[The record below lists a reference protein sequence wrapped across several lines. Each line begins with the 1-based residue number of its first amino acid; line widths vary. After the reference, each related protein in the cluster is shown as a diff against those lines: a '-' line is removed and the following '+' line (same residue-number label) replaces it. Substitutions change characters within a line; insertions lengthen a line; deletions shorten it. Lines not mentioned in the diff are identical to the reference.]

1 LRARAFSPAWL
12 GNAALWQGL
21 AGILGFF
28 AVWAL
33 ARAIGWLALP
43 GPGEVAAGLP
53 RLVFAPA
60 YWLSWVG
67 SSQRVFAGFAIA
79 AVLGLL
85 LGLTMGTYLKLKQT
99 IFPVLELLR
108 PIPPLAWL
116 PLAILFWPSSEG
128 TMIFL
133 TFMGAFFPIL
143 ISVLAGIDRVD
154 PRYVEAARSLGSAR
168 RAIFRRILLPAALPS
183 VLTGFAVAI
192 GITWEVVIAA
202 EMASA
207 TNGLGYLTWNAY
219 VNHSLPGII
228 IGMLSI
234 GFAGMASSALVIWL
248 GRRATPWQNRT
259 RP

>member
-1 LRARAFSPAWL
+1 MRVRPWRPVWL
-12 GNAALWQGL
+12 ANPALWQGL
-21 AGILGFF
+21 VGIAGFF

-33 ARAIGWLALP
+33 ARRIGWLVLP
-43 GPGEVAAGLP
+43 GPAEVAAGLP
-53 RLVFAPA
+53 RLVSGPT
-60 YWLSWVG
+60 YWLSWLG

-79 AVLGLL
+79 AVLALA
-85 LGLTMGTYLKLKQT
+85 LGLAMGIYQKFRLTT
-99 IFPVLELLR
+99 FPVLELLR

-116 PLAILFWPSSEG
+116 PLSILFWPSSEG
-128 TMIFL
+128 TMTFL
-133 TFMGAFFPIL
+133 TFIGAFFPIL

-154 PRYVEAARSLGSAR
+154 PRYVEAALSLGSSR

-183 VLTGFAVAI
+183 VFTGFAIAI

-234 GFAGMASSALVIWL
+234 GVAGMASSAIVTWL
-248 GRRATPWQNRT
+248 GRHAMPWQKRM
-259 RP
+259 

>member
-1 LRARAFSPAWL
+1 MRVRAWGLAWL
-12 GNAALWQGL
+12 ANPAFWQGL
-21 AGILGFF
+21 AGIAGFF

-33 ARAIGWLALP
+33 AHRIGWLVVP
-43 GPGEVAAGLP
+43 GPAEVAAGLP
-53 RLVFAPA
+53 RLVSEPT
-60 YWLSWVG
+60 YWLSWLG
-67 SSQRVFAGFAIA
+67 SGQRVLAGFAIA
-79 AVLGLL
+79 AVLALA
-85 LGLTMGTYLKLKQT
+85 LGLAMGVSRKLRLT
-99 IFPVLELLR
+99 AFPVLEFLR

-116 PLAILFWPSSEG
+116 PLSILFWPTSET
-128 TMIFL
+128 TMTFL

-154 PRYVEAARSLGSAR
+154 SRYVEAALSLGSSR
-168 RAIFRRILLPAALPS
+168 RAIFRRILLPGALPFAF
-183 VLTGFAVAI
+183 TGFAIAI

-234 GFAGMASSALVIWL
+234 GFAGMASSAIVVWL
-248 GRRATPWQNRT
+248 GRRAMPWQR
-259 RP
+259 RM

>member
-1 LRARAFSPAWL
+1 MHVRAWRPAWL
-12 GNAALWQGL
+12 ANPALWQGF
-21 AGILGFF
+21 AGIAGFF

-33 ARAIGWLALP
+33 ARRIGWLVLP
-43 GPGEVAAGLP
+43 GPAEVAAELP
-53 RLVFAPA
+53 RLISGPT
-60 YWLSWVG
+60 YWLSWLG

-79 AVLGLL
+79 AVLALA
-85 LGLTMGTYLKLKQT
+85 LGLTMGIYRKFRLTT
-99 IFPVLELLR
+99 FPVLELLR

-116 PLAILFWPSSEG
+116 PLSILFWPSSEG
-128 TMIFL
+128 TMTFL

-154 PRYVEAARSLGSAR
+154 PRYVEAALSLGSSR

-183 VLTGFAVAI
+183 VFTGFAIAI

-234 GFAGMASSALVIWL
+234 GFAGMASSAIVIWF
-248 GRRATPWQNRT
+248 GRRAMPWQNRM
-259 RP
+259 

>member
-1 LRARAFSPAWL
+1 MRVRWRPAWL
-12 GNAALWQGL
+12 ANPALWQGL
-21 AGILGFF
+21 AGIAGFF
-28 AVWAL
+28 TVWAL
-33 ARAIGWLALP
+33 ARRIGWLILP
-43 GPGEVAAGLP
+43 GPVEVAAGLP
-53 RLVFAPA
+53 RLISGPT
-60 YWLSWVG
+60 YWLSWLG

-79 AVLGLL
+79 AVLALA
-85 LGLTMGTYLKLKQT
+85 LGLAMGIYRKFRLTT
-99 IFPVLELLR
+99 FPALELLR

-116 PLAILFWPSSEG
+116 PLSILFWPSSEA
-128 TMIFL
+128 TMTFL

-154 PRYVEAARSLGSAR
+154 SRYVEAALSLGSSR

-183 VLTGFAVAI
+183 VFTGFAIAI

-234 GFAGMASSALVIWL
+234 GLAGMASSAIVTWL
-248 GRRATPWQNRT
+248 GQRAMPWQNRT
-259 RP
+259 

>member
-1 LRARAFSPAWL
+1 MPMRAWRPAWL
-12 GNAALWQGL
+12 ANPAFWQGL
-21 AGILGFF
+21 AGLVGFF

-33 ARAIGWLALP
+33 ARRIGWLVLP

-53 RLVFAPA
+53 RLVSEPT
-60 YWLSWVG
+60 YWLSWAG
-67 SSQRVFAGFAIA
+67 SAQRVFAGFAVA
-79 AVLGLL
+79 AILAVALGLAMGISAKL
-85 LGLTMGTYLKLKQT
+85 RLTT
-99 IFPVLELLR
+99 FPVLELLR

-116 PLAILFWPSSEG
+116 PLSILFWPTSEA
-128 TMIFL
+128 TMTFL
-133 TFMGAFFPIL
+133 TFMGAFFPII

-154 PRYVEAARSLGSAR
+154 PRYIEAALSLGSSR
-168 RAIFRRILLPAALPS
+168 RAIFWRILLPGALPY
-183 VLTGFAVAI
+183 VFTGFAIAI

-234 GFAGMASSALVIWL
+234 GFAGMASSAIVVWL
-248 GRRATPWQNRT
+248 GRRAMPWQTRT
-259 RP
+259 

>member
-1 LRARAFSPAWL
+1 MRVRWRPLWL
-12 GNAALWQGL
+12 ANPALWQGL
-21 AGILGFF
+21 AGIAGFF

-33 ARAIGWLALP
+33 ARRIGWLVLP
-43 GPGEVAAGLP
+43 GPAEVAAGLP
-53 RLVFAPA
+53 RLISGPT
-60 YWLSWVG
+60 YWLSWLG
-67 SSQRVFAGFAIA
+67 SSQRVLAGFAIA
-79 AVLGLL
+79 AVLALA
-85 LGLTMGTYLKLKQT
+85 LGLAMGIYRKLRLT
-99 IFPVLELLR
+99 TFPVLELLR

-116 PLAILFWPSSEG
+116 PLSILFWPSSEG
-128 TMIFL
+128 TMTFL

-154 PRYVEAARSLGSAR
+154 HRYVEAALSLGSSR

-183 VLTGFAVAI
+183 VFTGFAIAI

-234 GFAGMASSALVIWL
+234 GLAGMASSAIVIWL
-248 GRRATPWQNRT
+248 GRRAMPWQNRT
-259 RP
+259 

>member
-1 LRARAFSPAWL
+1 MQVRAWRPAWL
-12 GNAALWQGL
+12 ANPALWQGF
-21 AGILGFF
+21 AGIAGFF

-33 ARAIGWLALP
+33 ARRIGWLVLP
-43 GPGEVAAGLP
+43 GPAEVAAELP
-53 RLVFAPA
+53 RLISGPT
-60 YWLSWVG
+60 YWLSWLG

-79 AVLGLL
+79 AVLALA
-85 LGLTMGTYLKLKQT
+85 LGLTMGIYRKFRLTT
-99 IFPVLELLR
+99 FPVLELLR

-116 PLAILFWPSSEG
+116 PLSILFWPSSEG
-128 TMIFL
+128 TMTFL

-154 PRYVEAARSLGSAR
+154 PRYVEAALSLGSSR

-183 VLTGFAVAI
+183 VFTGFAIAI

-234 GFAGMASSALVIWL
+234 GFAGMASSAIVIWF
-248 GRRATPWQNRT
+248 GRRAMPWQNRM
-259 RP
+259 

>member
-1 LRARAFSPAWL
+1 M
-12 GNAALWQGL
+12 
-21 AGILGFF
+21 
-28 AVWAL
+28 
-33 ARAIGWLALP
+33 GWLILP

-53 RLVFAPA
+53 RIISEPI
-60 YWLSWVG
+60 YWLSWLG
-67 SSQRVFAGFAIA
+67 SAQRVFAGFAIA
-79 AVLGLL
+79 AVLALS
-85 LGLTMGTYLKLKQT
+85 LGLVMGMSRKLRLT
-99 IFPVLELLR
+99 TFPVLELLR

-133 TFMGAFFPIL
+133 TFVGAFFPIL
-143 ISVLAGIDRVD
+143 INVLAGIDRVD
-154 PRYVEAARSLGSAR
+154 NRFIEAALSLGSSR
-168 RAIFRRILLPAALPS
+168 GAIFRRILLPAALPY
-183 VLTGFAVAI
+183 VFTGFAIAI

-234 GFAGMASSALVIWL
+234 GIAGMASSAAVTWL
-248 GRRATPWQNRT
+248 GRQAAPWPDRM
-259 RP
+259 